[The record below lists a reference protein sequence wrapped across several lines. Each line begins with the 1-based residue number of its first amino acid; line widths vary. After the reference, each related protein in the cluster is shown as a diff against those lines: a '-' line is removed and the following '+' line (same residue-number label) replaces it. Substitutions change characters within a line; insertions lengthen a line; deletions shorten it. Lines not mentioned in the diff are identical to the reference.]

1 MKEKEKTT
9 MNIVQGA
16 VAPLPPEFIAKF
28 RGIVGDKYAVTDAAD
43 IAPYVTEERDLF
55 HGRSPLVLRPGSTA
69 EVSAICKLASEHKI
83 ALVPQGGKQYLV
95 KVIETPNGKVTQRI
109 EAKLGLRVPGKAEI
123 LEGLSPNDVVIT
135 AGQAK
140 VMRADGLPIK
150 VVEIGAPASSPPN
163 GTGRPASSP
172 AGGAV

>member
-1 MKEKEKTT
+1 MRARLGNDRGELRSGMFARTR
-9 MNIVQGA
+9 IVFA
-16 VAPLPPEFIAKF
+16 VRDKALVVPE
-28 RGIVGDKYAVTDAAD
+28 
-43 IAPYVTEERDLF
+43 E
-55 HGRSPLVLRPGSTA
+55 
-69 EVSAICKLASEHKI
+69 

-150 VVEIGAPASSPPN
+150 VVDIGAPSGRAPN
-163 GTGRPASSP
+163 GPGRAASGP